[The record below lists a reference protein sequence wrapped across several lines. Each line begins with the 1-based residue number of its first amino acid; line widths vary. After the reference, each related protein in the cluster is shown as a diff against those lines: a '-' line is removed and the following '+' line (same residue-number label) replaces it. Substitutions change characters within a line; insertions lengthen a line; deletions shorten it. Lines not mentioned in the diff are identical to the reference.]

1 MLLNRNFGCWYN
13 VLIIFKFDWFISDNR
28 GSKIYND
35 RFRSFIC
42 FFFNKIIFWK
52 KFNNVFENIYIVL
65 DMDEWINKYIYL
77 WLLCNICDLSV
88 R

>member
-1 MLLNRNFGCWYN
+1 MCWLVLSLIGLLVIIGGVKFIMIDLE
-13 VLIIFKFDWFISDNR
+13 VLLV
-28 GSKIYND
+28 
-35 RFRSFIC
+35 
-42 FFFNKIIFWK
+42 FFLIKLYFEK

-65 DMDEWINKYIYL
+65 DMDEWINKYMYL

>member
-1 MLLNRNFGCWYN
+1 MCWLFLSLIGLLVIIGGVKFIMIDLE
-13 VLIIFKFDWFISDNR
+13 VLLV
-28 GSKIYND
+28 
-35 RFRSFIC
+35 
-42 FFFNKIIFWK
+42 FFLIKLYFEK

-88 R
+88 RWGI

>member
-1 MLLNRNFGCWYN
+1 MCWLVLSLIGLLVIIGGVKFIMIDLE
-13 VLIIFKFDWFISDNR
+13 VLLV
-28 GSKIYND
+28 
-35 RFRSFIC
+35 
-42 FFFNKIIFWK
+42 FFLIKLYFEK

-88 R
+88 K

>member
-1 MLLNRNFGCWYN
+1 MCWLVLSLIGLLVIIGGVKFIMIDLE
-13 VLIIFKFDWFISDNR
+13 VLFV
-28 GSKIYND
+28 
-35 RFRSFIC
+35 
-42 FFFNKIIFWK
+42 FFLIKLYFEK

>member
-1 MLLNRNFGCWYN
+1 MCWLFLSLIGLLVIIGGVKFIMIDLE
-13 VLIIFKFDWFISDNR
+13 VLLV
-28 GSKIYND
+28 
-35 RFRSFIC
+35 
-42 FFFNKIIFWK
+42 FFLIKLYFEK

-88 R
+88 K

>member
-1 MLLNRNFGCWYN
+1 MCWLFLSLIGLLVIIGGVKFIMINLE
-13 VLIIFKFDWFISDNR
+13 VLLV
-28 GSKIYND
+28 
-35 RFRSFIC
+35 
-42 FFFNKIIFWK
+42 FFLIKLYFEK

-65 DMDEWINKYIYL
+65 NMDEWINKYIYL

>member
-1 MLLNRNFGCWYN
+1 MCWLFLSLIGLLVIIGGVKFIMIDLE
-13 VLIIFKFDWFISDNR
+13 VLLV
-28 GSKIYND
+28 
-35 RFRSFIC
+35 
-42 FFFNKIIFWK
+42 FFLIKLYFEK

-65 DMDEWINKYIYL
+65 NMDEWINKYIYL

>member
-1 MLLNRNFGCWYN
+1 MCWLFLSLIGLLVIIGGVKFIMIDLE
-13 VLIIFKFDWFISDNR
+13 VLLV
-28 GSKIYND
+28 
-35 RFRSFIC
+35 
-42 FFFNKIIFWK
+42 FFLIKLYFEK
-52 KFNNVFENIYIVL
+52 KFNVFENIYIVL

>member
-1 MLLNRNFGCWYN
+1 MCWLVLSLIGLLVIIGGVKFIMIDLE
-13 VLIIFKFDWFISDNR
+13 VLLV
-28 GSKIYND
+28 
-35 RFRSFIC
+35 
-42 FFFNKIIFWK
+42 FFLIKLYFEK

>member
-1 MLLNRNFGCWYN
+1 MCWLFLSLIGLLVIIGGVKFIMIDLE
-13 VLIIFKFDWFISDNR
+13 VLLV
-28 GSKIYND
+28 
-35 RFRSFIC
+35 
-42 FFFNKIIFWK
+42 FFLIKLYFEK